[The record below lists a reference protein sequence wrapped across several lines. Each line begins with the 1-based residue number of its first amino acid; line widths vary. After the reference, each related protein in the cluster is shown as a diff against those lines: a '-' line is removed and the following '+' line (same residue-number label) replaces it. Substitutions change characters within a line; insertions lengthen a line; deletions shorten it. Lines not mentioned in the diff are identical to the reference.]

1 VSLSKSRKNLHPLQ
15 MGNIVVRTSYNF
27 QAQVFYDIE
36 LIKTVED
43 VQQTTYTY
51 FAHSPKRVN
60 KFCTSN
66 GNKMPKITVKFENTF
81 H

>member
-1 VSLSKSRKNLHPLQ
+1 MN
-15 MGNIVVRTSYNF
+15 NIVVRTSYNF
-27 QAQVFYDIE
+27 QVEVLSDIE

-43 VQQTTYTY
+43 IQQTTYTY

-60 KFCTSN
+60 KFCISN
-66 GNKMPKITVKFENTF
+66 GNKTPKVIVKFEDTF